1 MPDSSGNA
9 KYYISAVTAYT
20 IWGFFSLILRPLDG
34 YAAADIL
41 FYRVFSC
48 AILML
53 LIVFLFRRKKWQKT
67 VRSFRTL
74 PPEKKRLTILL
85 NIGGSIFLTGN
96 WFSFIYVMNHI
107 SVKATSL
114 AYMVCPIL
122 TTLLAFVILH
132 EKLSRLQWL
141 AVGLSVAGCLILS
154 YADLRDMYFSLIV
167 GFSYACYLVS
177 QRRNKGFDTFIV
189 LTFHIVLSA
198 LILLPFFFTYSGNL
212 HGDFSFLLHIIIIA
226 VVFTIIPLFLNLFA
240 LTGINSSVVGML
252 LNINPIIA
260 FTLATWVFHEQIN
273 LVQIISYSIILIAV
287 FIFNGK
293 EIFLRKKR
301 LSHETNIKY

>member
-1 MPDSSGNA
+1 MSVSSNKA
-9 KYYISAVTAYT
+9 KYYGAAITAYT
-20 IWGFFSLILRPLDG
+20 IWGFFSLVLRPLHV
-34 YAAADIL
+34 YTAADIL

-53 LIVFLFRRKKWQKT
+53 LIVFLFRRDKWKET
-67 VRSFRTL
+67 VQLFKSL
-74 PPEKKRLTILL
+74 PPDKKRLTIWL

-107 SVKATSL
+107 SIKATSL

-141 AVGLSVAGCLILS
+141 AVGLSVAGCLLLS

-177 QRRNKGFDTFIV
+177 QRRNSGFDTFIV
-189 LTFHIVLSA
+189 LTFHIVLSS
-198 LILLPFFFTYSGNL
+198 LILLPFYFTYSSKLPAEFTFYVYIG
-212 HGDFSFLLHIIIIA
+212 IIA
-226 VVFTIIPLFLNLFA
+226 VFFTIIPLFLNLFA

-273 LVQIISYSIILIAV
+273 GVQIISYSIILIAV
-287 FIFNGK
+287 IIFNGK
-293 EIFLRKKR
+293 EIFMRREIPK
-301 LSHETNIKY
+301 

>member
-1 MPDSSGNA
+1 MPDSSSTV
-9 KYYISAVTAYT
+9 KYYTAAIVAYT
-20 IWGFFSLILRPLDG
+20 IWGFFSLVLRPLDT
-34 YAAADIL
+34 YTAADIL

-48 AILML
+48 AVLML
-53 LIVFLFRRKKWQKT
+53 LTVFLFRRNKWKET
-67 VRSFRTL
+67 VQLFKSL
-74 PPEKKRLTILL
+74 PPDKKRMTIWL

-141 AVGLSVAGCLILS
+141 AVGLSVSGCFLLS
-154 YADLRDMYFSLIV
+154 YTDLRDMYFSLIV

-177 QRRNKGFDTFIV
+177 QRRNSGFDTFIV
-189 LTFHIVLSA
+189 LTFHIVLSS
-198 LILLPFFFTYSGNL
+198 LILLPFFFTYSGKL
-212 HGDFSFLLHIIIIA
+212 PTEISFLGYIA
-226 VVFTIIPLFLNLFA
+226 VIAVFFTIIPLFLNLFA
-240 LTGINSSVVGML
+240 LTGINSSIVGML

-260 FTLATWVFHEQIN
+260 FTLAIWVFHEQIN
-273 LVQIISYSIILIAV
+273 LIQIISYSIILIAV
-287 FIFNGK
+287 IVFNGK
-293 EIFLRKKR
+293 EIFMRKEEPAQKI
-301 LSHETNIKY
+301 LV